1 MGQQGI
7 PSSGTSGDAGPVLP
21 LDALDA
27 GMLALVGG
35 KAANLG
41 ELLSAGLPVPEGFCL
56 TTEAYWQV
64 VGAPDP
70 VLPALAEVYA
80 ALQAAAP
87 ATGHSPAFK
96 EPELLDGLAGTA
108 RAAILAAPLPAAV
121 SDAVKQAYAAMGPN
135 VPVAVRSSA
144 TAED

>member
-1 MGQQGI
+1 MGQHGI
-7 PSSGTSGDAGPVLP
+7 PLAGTSGDAGPVLP

-27 GMLALVGG
+27 GMLTLVGG

-70 VLPALAEVYA
+70 VLPTLADAYA
-80 ALQAAAP
+80 AIRAAAR
-87 ATGHSPAFK
+87 ATSHDFAANDSIDLAGP
-96 EPELLDGLAGTA
+96 AGTA
-108 RAAILAAPLPAAV
+108 RAAILAAP
-121 SDAVKQAYAAMGPN
+121 
-135 VPVAVRSSA
+135 
-144 TAED
+144 